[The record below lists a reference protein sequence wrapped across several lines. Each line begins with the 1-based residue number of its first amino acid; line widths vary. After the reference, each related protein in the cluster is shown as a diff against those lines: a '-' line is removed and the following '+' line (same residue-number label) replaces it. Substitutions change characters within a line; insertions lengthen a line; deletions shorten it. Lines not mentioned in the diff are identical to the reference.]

1 MISPAGGRGGHG
13 GGSGS
18 GSGSRK
24 SRKRIRRSRPRNTAV
39 ALQGGRV
46 VKASAGNTGGD
57 VLPFRLLG
65 DAPEQG
71 GDKAS
76 KKQLITEAELCQGV
90 P

>member
-1 MISPAGGRGGHG
+1 M
-13 GGSGS
+13 
-18 GSGSRK
+18 K
-24 SRKRIRRSRPRNTAV
+24 T
-39 ALQGGRV
+39 
-46 VKASAGNTGGD
+46 SAGNTGGD